1 MKFLSAATSVLFNS
15 LSVPVYAMFSA
26 AHGIPLQPVPVQD
39 YTLTFT
45 CGRTLYPNGQID
57 FVLGRVYGTRRE
69 SRPYPM
75 VFNKISY
82 GVSTTVYIFPLLPN
96 FRLYSDEK
104 NPKHFLVFTDD
115 KLVLGGVYLE
125 DTNEGRVF
133 KPCYFPM
140 RTRFLAT

>member
-96 FRLYSDEK
+96 FRLYSDGLRALQISLQTSFRLTPRDRKKSET
-104 NPKHFLVFTDD
+104 FLG
-115 KLVLGGVYLE
+115 LH
-125 DTNEGRVF
+125 
-133 KPCYFPM
+133 
-140 RTRFLAT
+140 